1 MQNDDSQN
9 QEEQFIERS
18 EHIKPKMEVEIKLP
32 SFEKAKN
39 DQVNVQEEKV
49 HEEKNKLIEKLQSEL
64 NDLEKELSLRDEL
77 MSRK

>member
-1 MQNDDSQN
+1 
-9 QEEQFIERS
+9 
-18 EHIKPKMEVEIKLP
+18 MEVEIKLP